1 MVEKETDAPSAPRDQ
16 EPQAPKS
23 TPETERVAVKKRRR
37 RGRSFTLF
45 LAAVGLLATALGA
58 ATVMFR
64 NQDERLR
71 VVADAIEQATED
83 PKSFILKEKEEL
95 GAWLTEKL
103 PKGEEEARTS
113 PAPASMPTDPT
124 PTSAASAPAANGP
137 GWAAPRETQQKPPVQ
152 NAEAEPLRQ
161 APAPS
166 VPPPNAIA
174 SDEIAPLVRRL
185 EALEDGV
192 RVATE
197 AAAEARRAAEA
208 KSPSERAE
216 APAAANLETKNTV
229 AGLEARLDELTQ
241 SVAKLQEQLEQ
252 PKVGTRATPDV
263 EAGPRPQSDKP
274 LAALESL
281 ALAQAVQRA
290 LERAKPFAAELAALR
305 RLGADP
311 KSLAE
316 LAPFAEKGAPSP
328 RDLLGTF
335 EAVGKKLR
343 AFENKPPE
351 GTPLSDKLV
360 LEAQRL
366 VHLRPKGEAPKA
378 TADDIT
384 PKIEKALAH
393 DDLAEAMR
401 AFAGLPETTR
411 AEGKEFGDLLAA
423 RLAAEEASTAL
434 VAAAISALD
443 AGKN

>member
-1 MVEKETDAPSAPRDQ
+1 MVEKETDAPSAPRDE
-16 EPQAPKS
+16 EPQAPES
-23 TPETERVAVKKRRR
+23 TPETERVAGKKRRR
-37 RGRSFTLF
+37 RGRSFTLL

-71 VVADAIEQATED
+71 AVADVIEQATED
-83 PKSFILKEKEEL
+83 PKSFILKEKAEL
-95 GAWLTEKL
+95 GAWLAEKL
-103 PKGEEEARTS
+103 PRGEEEGRAS
-113 PAPASMPTDPT
+113 PAPASVPTDPT
-124 PTSAASAPAANGP
+124 PTSATSAPGADGP
-137 GWAAPRETQQKPPVQ
+137 GWTAPQEIQPKQPAQK
-152 NAEAEPLRQ
+152 AEAEPIRE

-174 SDEIAPLVRRL
+174 SDEVAPLVKRL
-185 EALEDGV
+185 EALESGV
-192 RVATE
+192 RAATE

-208 KSPSERAE
+208 KSPSEQAE
-216 APAAANLETKNTV
+216 APAAANLETKNTI
-229 AGLEARLDELTQ
+229 AGLESRLDQLAQ

-263 EAGPRPQSDKP
+263 DAGPHSQPDKP

-290 LERAKPFAAELAALR
+290 LERAKPFAPELAALR

-311 KSLAE
+311 KALAA

-351 GTPLSDKLV
+351 GAPLSDKLV
-360 LEAQRL
+360 HEAQRL
-366 VHLRPKGEAPKA
+366 VHLRPKGEAPKP
-378 TADDIT
+378 TADELT

-411 AEGKEFGDLLAA
+411 AEAKEFADLLAA

-434 VAAAISALD
+434 VAAAIGALD